1 MPLLVEPD
9 TCSVREDNGV
19 IGRLVAG
26 VGGLALGVSVFL
38 TWYSLNLG
46 DVLRGVAT
54 RLPAQLA
61 GQLSGALGSVGGL
74 TLTWSG
80 WNAVHT
86 IRFVLLL
93 IGFAVVVSSLASSTG
108 PTNRQAW
115 LVLAGGLL
123 AGVLAAYRIESPP
136 SALEISIGPFQVPLP
151 AGTGA
156 ALSRLLHVQ
165 AGAWVALLGAG
176 LVMIG
181 GWAQLGSGQTV
192 SSVRAPTY
200 PTASASQ
207 PPPGSLV

>member
-1 MPLLVEPD
+1 
-9 TCSVREDNGV
+9 VREDNGL

-38 TWYSLNLG
+38 TWYSLALG
-46 DVLRGVAT
+46 DVLRGVVT

-61 GQLSGALGSVGGL
+61 GQLSGAFGSVGGV

-80 WNAVHT
+80 WNAVHA

-93 IGFAVVVSSLASSTG
+93 VGFAVLVSSLASSTA
-108 PTNRQAW
+108 PTNRRAW
-115 LVLAGGLL
+115 LLLAVGLL
-123 AGVLAAYRIESPP
+123 TGVLTAYRIESPP
-136 SALEISIGPFQVPLP
+136 GALEISFGPFQVPLP

-156 ALSRLLHVQ
+156 ALSRLLHVH

-181 GWAQLGSGQTV
+181 GWAQLASGQTM
-192 SSVRAPTY
+192 SSVRTPTN
-200 PTASASQ
+200 PTALASQ
-207 PPPGSLV
+207 PPPGSRP